1 MLIKIYRL
9 YQLDM
14 SAICRIYEEGMR
26 IRGRAAYPN
35 LPEYE
40 QILRAQEDTY
50 QYLRDEFYNGRDAYY
65 ALWQE
70 EDVYLSALRI
80 RKYEDG
86 LLLDAL
92 ETRPDCRRKGYAK
105 KLLRAV
111 LAELPPE
118 TRVYSRILRSNKAS
132 VALHLE
138 CGFWLLKPYAK
149 FLDGSFRSDADT
161 YLYES

>member
-1 MLIKIYRL
+1 M
-9 YQLDM
+9 
-14 SAICRIYEEGMR
+14 
-26 IRGRAAYPN
+26 
-35 LPEYE
+35 
-40 QILRAQEDTY
+40 
-50 QYLRDEFYNGRDAYY
+50 
-65 ALWQE
+65 
-70 EDVYLSALRI
+70 
-80 RKYEDG
+80 
-86 LLLDAL
+86 DAL

-138 CGFWLLKPYAK
+138 CGFRLWKPYAK